1 MRSNSHTHAPQSDIG
16 LAPYITL
23 GPMTTQV
30 LRYHDGA
37 TVQLGDIVD
46 VGFGSGPTA
55 RVVVIV
61 PTSEAAP
68 GFIADEW
75 SYLKQAFC
83 CKTRSCSVYY
93 TWIPWIANTFHFV
106 GLLQVA
112 MRPNPSIERTSSSK
126 LRLLPAAAHVER

>member
-46 VGFGSGPTA
+46 LGFGSGPTA
-55 RVVVIV
+55 RVVVTV

-75 SYLKQAFC
+75 SSLKQGVLLQDTKLF
-83 CKTRSCSVYY
+83 
-93 TWIPWIANTFHFV
+93 
-106 GLLQVA
+106 GLLHVDTLDCEYL
-112 MRPNPSIERTSSSK
+112 S
-126 LRLLPAAAHVER
+126 LRRSTAGSDEA

>member
-1 MRSNSHTHAPQSDIG
+1 
-16 LAPYITL
+16 
-23 GPMTTQV
+23 MTTQV

-75 SYLKQAFC
+75 SSLKQGVLLQDTKLF
-83 CKTRSCSVYY
+83 
-93 TWIPWIANTFHFV
+93 
-106 GLLQVA
+106 GLLHVDTLDCEYL
-112 MRPNPSIERTSSSK
+112 S
-126 LRLLPAAAHVER
+126 LRRSTAGSDEA